1 MRRFRAYE
9 TFCAASLLAL
19 TVSQTARCGDGAST
33 DLHLPRQDLAAS
45 LLAVGK
51 QTNTEILFRPED
63 LRGATAPALE
73 GNYSAQDAVRAL
85 VKGTG
90 LAIEIRGE
98 SIFLRG
104 RALAQGEGRQEG
116 ETLPETQITVTGSR
130 IRGAPVA
137 SPVIVL
143 DHQAMEERGQ
153 TSLGD
158 VLRGL
163 PQSFG
168 EGRTRVLPPPYRQP
182 AGSMLRAPRQ
192 PICAVWAVTRRS
204 PCSTGTVSPTMPRV
218 RGSIC
223 PPFHS
228 SWWTGSRWSLT
239 GLPRSTV
246 RMPWRASSM

>member
-90 LAIEIRGE
+90 LAIEIRERAFSCGGE
-98 SIFLRG
+98 PLRKAKAG
-104 RALAQGEGRQEG
+104 RKARRF
-116 ETLPETQITVTGSR
+116 PK
-130 IRGAPVA
+130 P
-137 SPVIVL
+137 
-143 DHQAMEERGQ
+143 
-153 TSLGD
+153 
-158 VLRGL
+158 
-163 PQSFG
+163 
-168 EGRTRVLPPPYRQP
+168 
-182 AGSMLRAPRQ
+182 
-192 PICAVWAVTRRS
+192 RS
-204 PCSTGTVSPTMPRV
+204 PSRD
-218 RGSIC
+218 RGSGALR
-223 PPFHS
+223 S
-228 SWWTGSRWSLT
+228 
-239 GLPRSTV
+239 PR
-246 RMPWRASSM
+246 R